1 MHKQIIRSLVSDKEL
16 QKIIAKAEYDADEK
30 KWRLPVFAIK
40 ENQVQLPKVPMSIN
54 NDKGKEEYR
63 KQYFE
68 EQKGKN
74 RIVFQDQRNSV
85 SAGGPGLEQHH
96 PSPTKFHHSATSA
109 GSPNE
114 NIQLRKSMSQTN
126 YDKWKSLN
134 DRRKSLQDYSPA
146 PVDKMLPGNS
156 SSTTTMGMT
165 MTTGNG
171 LSPIP
176 PKMKASHLPDKV

>member
-40 ENQVQLPKVPMSIN
+40 ENQVHLPKVPMSIN